1 VFDALKK
8 GFREAQNRLAG
19 LKELDEKSIQPAL
32 KEVRLS
38 LLEADVELGV
48 VKRFLSRVEEK
59 AVGQTVRT
67 TVKHGG
73 QRHEVSASDQF
84 VKICHD
90 ELVAMMNHEGD
101 AIRYADKGKR
111 TGLMMVGLQGSGKT
125 TTCAKLARLL
135 TKEGHKPLLVAADMQ
150 RPAAVEQLKV
160 LGEQIDVPVFN
171 VPGASPLDI
180 CRAADAEAKRLG
192 RDVIVYDTAGRLAID
207 ELLMKELGDIKQSVS
222 PDNIYLVIDA
232 MIGQDAVKTAASF
245 NERLGITGVVL
256 TKLDG
261 DARGGAALSVK
272 EVTGAPVLFS
282 GVGEGTDKLEEFRAE
297 GMAGRI
303 LGMGDVVGLMKDFEG
318 VVDQKKAE
326 EDAMRMLSG
335 EFSLEDFLQ
344 QIRTIQQMGSL
355 KDLVERLPGLG
366 GMMPPGV
373 DIDDKELVRIEAMI
387 QSMTRLE
394 KRDPNSLIREPGR
407 AARIAKGSGC
417 PVEAVTELVQKFLF
431 MRQMMSGMGGDM
443 GMLGKIPGL
452 KNLAMARNV
461 RRAMKSGKMP
471 PGMQMPPGMGMPG
484 MPGMGMPGMPGMGM
498 PGMGMPGMGMPGAFG
513 EGGAAAPRM
522 RQLSKT
528 EKNARKNQRKR
539 ERDSRKKNRGK

>member
-19 LKELDEKSIQPAL
+19 LTELDDKNIQAAL
-32 KEVRLS
+32 REVRLS

-48 VKRFLSRVEEK
+48 VKRFLSRIEEK
-59 AVGQTVRT
+59 AVGRTVQT
-67 TVKHGG
+67 TVKHAGE
-73 QRHEVSASDQF
+73 RHAVSASDQF

-90 ELVAMMNHEGD
+90 ELVEMMSHEGD
-101 AIRYADKGKR
+101 AIHFAEKGQR

-125 TTCAKLARLL
+125 TTCAKLARFLA
-135 TKEGHKPLLVAADMQ
+135 KEGKKPLLVAADMQ

-171 VPGASPLDI
+171 VAGASPLDI

-207 ELLMKELGDIKQSVS
+207 EPLMKELGDIKQAIT
-222 PDNIYLVIDA
+222 PENIYLVIDA
-232 MIGQDAVKTAASF
+232 MIGQDAVKTAAAF

-282 GVGEGTDKLEEFRAE
+282 GVGEGTDKLEEFRAD

-303 LGMGDVVGLMKDFEG
+303 LGMGDVVGLMKDFES

-326 EDAMRMLSG
+326 EDAARMLSG
-335 EFSLEDFLQ
+335 EFTLDDFLQ

-373 DIDDKELVRIEAMI
+373 DLDDKELVRIEAMI
-387 QSMTRLE
+387 QSMTRFE
-394 KRDPNSLIREPGR
+394 KHDPNALVREPSR
-407 AARIAKGSGC
+407 TRRVARGSGC
-417 PVEAVTELVQKFLF
+417 PEEAVTELVQKFLF
-431 MRQMMSGMGGDM
+431 MRQMMGGMGSEL

-461 RRAMKSGKMP
+461 RRAMKSGKIP
-471 PGMQMPPGMGMPG
+471 PGMQMPGTGMPG
-484 MPGMGMPGMPGMGM
+484 MPGMGLPGMPGMGL
-498 PGMGMPGMGMPGAFG
+498 PGAGFPGAFG
-513 EGGAAAPRM
+513 GDGGGAAAPRM
-522 RQLSKT
+522 RQLSKA